1 MQNSPINRNGL
12 LYEKS
17 GKSHELIMAFGLDVD
32 LPKSNPFE
40 SCQYDEYQ
48 VKLPAKLTDALRL
61 QADQSGV
68 DLTSLCHLAWGIVL
82 AKYSVQQQVI
92 TGTLQ
97 YYQSGFGILPLFL
110 DIEEKSVID
119 VLLSVNEY
127 LSQLLIVPT
136 DIYSTTSEFTALIY
150 HQYHHN
156 RIEHGDEINVP
167 LMLIINDDGNNLK
180 LTTRLLAMSRIS
192 ALQLSGYLQ
201 QTLQQLVW
209 VLSEQPTIAVSQL
222 NILPSAERR
231 LLLETWNA
239 TQTEYPTEC
248 CVHHLFEQQ
257 VAASPDATALIFS
270 GEKLSYAEL
279 NRQANQLA
287 HYLIM
292 NGVVPD
298 SLVALC
304 VERSPVMIIG
314 LLAILKAGGGYVP
327 LDPDYPPERL
337 SYILEDAKP
346 VLVLHDIA
354 GGAALKNYFETA
366 NNNLDIDQLSLT
378 DLSQENPDVAELTAH
393 HLAYVIYTSGSTGKP
408 KGVMV
413 EQGNVVN
420 FLLTMTDKLLFS
432 EQESVL
438 FSTTISFDI
447 VAVEIYLPLINGAT
461 VFIAPK
467 KLFLNKEALIKTIT
481 DNQIT
486 MIQATP
492 STYNLV
498 TDEGQAFFKGVK
510 ILCGGEIMPTSLVG
524 KLSENSRDIW
534 NLYGPTETAVWSTVY
549 HLGSENSDRGSSVS
563 IGKPVANTRIY
574 LLDNQQQPVPL
585 GAIGEMYIGGA
596 GVTRGYLNRA
606 ELTAERFLADPFNP
620 QPGSRMYRTGDLVRY
635 AHDGNIEY
643 IGRND
648 FQVKIRG
655 FRIELGEIETRINTH
670 PSVLESVVVITE
682 GERGNKGLVAYVV
695 ISPELATAQVSE
707 TLRDYLLSSLPEY
720 MVPAAF
726 VVLANFP
733 LTPNGKLDRKALPA
747 PNASDYQRQNYE
759 APRGEKESL
768 LAGIWGELLGFK
780 HIGRHD
786 NFFALGGNSL
796 LVVQLI
802 GQLRKQEY
810 VVQREGTLF
819 STSILSEQALMLEK
833 ADDSLTVPA
842 NLIDVA
848 CERITPEM
856 LPLVDI
862 SQADIDMLVNQV
874 PGGVS
879 NIQDIY
885 ALSPLQER
893 FLFYHLMA
901 QRGDPY
907 QMMLRMAFNDRNS
920 LDTYI
925 DAMQQMI
932 NRHDILR
939 TAFFVEGLACGPVQ
953 VVLRNVPLQVIEV
966 TLSATSTD
974 SFIEQ
979 LVAYHTISDHR
990 LVLHDAPL
998 LRLIVAREPGSERW
1012 LAQEIIHHLLA
1023 DHTTQEVM
1031 HREIGCFLF
1040 GQGSLLPET
1049 VPYRNLIAHSR
1060 QVNESK
1066 AYESYFRQILADI
1079 DGPTVPFSFY
1089 DSMLGDEPLDEY
1101 YIELPM
1107 ELNKTLR
1114 DLACRYKVSLA
1125 SLVHLGWGLVL
1136 AKSSERQQ
1144 VVAGTVLLGR
1154 MGSDT
1159 GAERSVGLFINFLP
1173 LRMDIDE
1180 QSVTDTLIQT
1190 HERLS
1195 QLLAYEHIPLTDVQ
1209 RCSGVSALA
1218 PLFSSLINYRHRS
1231 LIDREQPALPNWPN
1245 VEILGIDERCNYPVI
1260 LSVED
1265 DGDSLGLTAQV
1276 VVTAP
1281 LSAARLC
1288 DYVQQAFEQLAW
1300 ALNEQP
1306 TQPISHLNVLP
1317 PDELALL
1324 QGRER
1329 TQTEDRG
1336 GDVAGYDDDDNIE
1349 YIGCHDHQVKIWGF
1363 HTELREIE
1371 GLLEAYKGIHQ
1382 AVVITRNDIGGS
1394 LCLVAYLML
1403 FEGFSDENLVKK
1415 LRHYL
1420 CQHLPPHM
1428 IPVAY
1433 VVLESLPLMP
1443 NGKVDRK
1450 ALSHSDSS
1458 TYRHSHYEQ
1467 PENELEEM
1475 LARIWSELLAVD
1487 KVSRNDNFF
1496 DLGGQSLLVVRFVF
1510 RLQEETGFLLP
1521 FSFVFKNPVL
1531 SDLAD
1536 NISISLVKKR

>member
-1 MQNSPINRNGL
+1 MQNLPINRNGL

-17 GKSHELIMAFGLDVD
+17 GKSHELITAFGLDD
-32 LPKSNPFE
+32 RPE
-40 SCQYDEYQ
+40 SHLLESYQYDEYQ
-48 VKLPAKLTDALRL
+48 VKLSANLTDALRL

-68 DLTSLCHLAWGIVL
+68 DLASLCHLAWGVVL
-82 AKYSVQQQVI
+82 AKYSVQQQVMI
-92 TGTLQ
+92 GTLQ
-97 YYQSGFGILPLFL
+97 YYQSDCGIYPLFL
-110 DIEEKSVID
+110 DIEEKSVRDILLGID
-119 VLLSVNEY
+119 EY
-127 LSQLLIVPT
+127 LSQLLIIPT
-136 DIYSTTSEFTALIY
+136 NIYSTATEFTALIHY
-150 HQYHHN
+150 QYHHN
-156 RIEHGDEINVP
+156 SIEHFDEINAP
-167 LMLIINDDGNNLK
+167 LMLIIHDDDNSLK
-180 LTTRLLAMSRIS
+180 LTTRLLAMSRVS

-201 QTLQQLVW
+201 QALQQLVW
-209 VLSEQPTIAVSQL
+209 ALSEQPAIAVSQL
-222 NILPSAERR
+222 DILPLAERR
-231 LLLETWNA
+231 LLLETWNT
-239 TQTEYPTEC
+239 TQTEYPTAC
-248 CVHHLFEQQ
+248 CIHHLFEQQ

-292 NGVVPD
+292 RGVVPD
-298 SLVALC
+298 SRVALC
-304 VERSPVMIIG
+304 VEQSLAMVIG
-314 LLAILKAGGGYVP
+314 LLAILKAGGSYVP

-337 SYILEDAKP
+337 SYILADAKP

-366 NNNLDIDQLSLT
+366 NNNLDIDSLSLT
-378 DLSQENPDVAELTAH
+378 DLSQENPDVAELTTH
-393 HLAYVIYTSGSTGKP
+393 HLAYVIYTSGSTGQP

-432 EQESVL
+432 KQEKVL

-447 VAVEIYLPLINGAT
+447 VAVEIYLPLINGAA

-498 TDEGQAFFKGVK
+498 VDEEHAAFKGVK

-524 KLSENSRDIW
+524 KLSENSSDIW
-534 NLYGPTETAVWSTVY
+534 NLYGPTETAVWSTIY
-549 HLGSENSDRGSSVS
+549 HLGNEKSDRGSSVS

-585 GAIGEMYIGGA
+585 GAIGEMYIGGV

-635 AHDGNIEY
+635 ARDGNIEY

-655 FRIELGEIETRINTH
+655 FRIELGEIETRINMH
-670 PSVLESVVVITE
+670 PSVLESIVVTTK
-682 GERGNKGLVAYVV
+682 GERGNKGLVAYIV
-695 ISPELATAQVSE
+695 ISPELSATQVSK

-747 PNASDYQRQNYE
+747 PNISDYHRQAYE
-759 APRGEKESL
+759 APQGEKEAL
-768 LAGIWGELLGFK
+768 LTGIWAELLGLER
-780 HIGRHD
+780 ISRHD
-786 NFFALGGNSL
+786 NFFTLGGNSW

-810 VVQREGTLF
+810 VVQEGRLF
-819 STSILSEQALMLEK
+819 SIAILSEQALLLEK
-833 ADDSLTVPA
+833 ADLLAIPA
-842 NLIDVA
+842 NLIDAA
-848 CERITPEM
+848 CERITPEI

-862 SQADIDMLVNQV
+862 SQADIDILVGQV
-874 PGGVS
+874 PGGMR

-907 QMMLRMAFNDRNS
+907 QMMLRMAFNDRSS

-953 VVLRNVPLQVIEV
+953 VVLRNAPLQVIEV
-966 TLSATSTD
+966 ALSATSTD
-974 SFIEQ
+974 AFLEQ
-979 LVAYHTISDHR
+979 LTAYHTISHHQ
-990 LVLHDAPL
+990 LVLSDAPL
-998 LRLIVAREPGSERW
+998 LRLIVAREPGSGRW
-1012 LAQEIIHHLLA
+1012 LAQEVLHHLLA
-1023 DHTTQEVM
+1023 DHTTQEIM
-1031 HREIGCFLF
+1031 HREKGYFLF
-1040 GQGSLLPET
+1040 GQGNLLPEA
-1049 VPYRNLIAHSR
+1049 VPFRNLIAHSR
-1060 QVNESK
+1060 QVNEDN
-1066 AYESYFRQILADI
+1066 AYEAYFRQILADI
-1079 DGPTVPFSFY
+1079 DEPTVPFSFY
-1089 DSMLGDEPLDEY
+1089 NSMLGEEPLDEY
-1101 YIELPM
+1101 YLELPM

-1114 DLACRYKVSLA
+1114 DLACWYGVSLA

-1144 VVAGTVLLGR
+1144 IVTGTVLLGR

-1159 GAERSVGLFINFLP
+1159 GAEQSVGLFINFLP

-1180 QSVTDTLIQT
+1180 QSVTDALIQT

-1195 QLLAYEHIPLTDVQ
+1195 QLLTYEHIPLTDVQ
-1209 RCSGVSALA
+1209 RCSGVSAPA
-1218 PLFSSLINYRHRS
+1218 PLFSSLINYRRNS
-1231 LIDREQPALPNWPN
+1231 TINKEQPALSNWPH
-1245 VEILGIDERCNYPVI
+1245 VELLGIDERCNYPI
-1260 LSVED
+1260 TLSVED

-1288 DYVQQAFEQLAW
+1288 DYVQQALEQLAW

-1306 TQPISHLNVLP
+1306 NQSISHLNVLP

-1324 QGRER
+1324 LQGRDSA
-1329 TQTEDRG
+1329 QAEDSAG
-1336 GDVAGYDDDDNIE
+1336 VASYDDNVE
-1349 YIGCHDHQVKIWGF
+1349 YIDCHDHQVKIWGF
-1363 HTELREIE
+1363 RTELREIE
-1371 GLLEAYKGIHQ
+1371 GLLEAHNGIHQ
-1382 AVVITRNDIGGS
+1382 AVVIARNDVGDN
-1394 LCLVAYLML
+1394 LCLVAYFSLS
-1403 FEGFSDENLVKK
+1403 EGFSDENLVKK
-1415 LRHYL
+1415 LRCYL

-1433 VVLESLPLMP
+1433 VVLESLPLMS

-1450 ALSHSDSS
+1450 ALSHSDPP

-1467 PENELEEM
+1467 PKNELEEM
-1475 LARIWSELLAVD
+1475 LAGIWSELFLID
-1487 KVSRNDNFF
+1487 KVGRNDNFF
-1496 DLGGQSLLVVRFVF
+1496 HLGGQSLLVVRFIF
-1510 RLQEETGFLLP
+1510 RLQKETGFLLP
-1521 FSFVFKNPVL
+1521 CSSVFKNPVL

-1536 NISISLVKKR
+1536 NMNISLVKQR

>member
-1 MQNSPINRNGL
+1 MQNLPINRSDL
-12 LYEKS
+12 LYEKP
-17 GKSHELIMAFGLDVD
+17 GKSHELIMAFGLGVD
-32 LPKSNPFE
+32 LPESNPLE

-48 VKLPAKLTDALRL
+48 MKLSAKLTEALRL
-61 QADQSGV
+61 QADRSGV
-68 DLTSLCHLAWGIVL
+68 GLTSLCHLAWGVVL
-82 AKYSVQQQVI
+82 AKYSVQQQVM

-97 YYQSGFGILPLFL
+97 YYQSDFGIFPLFL
-110 DIEEKSVID
+110 DIEEGSVSD
-119 VLLSVNEY
+119 LLLDINEY
-127 LSQLLIVPT
+127 LSQLLMIPT
-136 DIYSTTSEFTALIY
+136 NIYSTATKFTALIHY
-150 HQYHHN
+150 QSHYN
-156 RIEHGDEINVP
+156 RIEHFDEMNAP
-167 LMLIINDDGNNLK
+167 LMLIINDDGNSLK
-180 LTTRLLAMSRIS
+180 LTTRLIAMSRVS

-201 QTLQQLVW
+201 QALQQLVW
-209 VLSEQPTIAVSQL
+209 VLSEQPTMAVSQL
-222 NILPSAERR
+222 NILPLAERR

-270 GEKLSYAEL
+270 GEKLSYAQL

-304 VERSPVMIIG
+304 VERSPAMIIG

-327 LDPDYPPERL
+327 LDPDYPSERL

-354 GGAALKNYFETA
+354 GGAALKNYFKTA
-366 NNNLDIDQLSLT
+366 NNNLDMGQLSLT
-378 DLSQENPDVAELTAH
+378 GLSQENPDVAELTTH
-393 HLAYVIYTSGSTGKP
+393 HLAYVIYTSGSTGQP

-432 EQESVL
+432 KQERVL

-467 KLFLNKEALIKTIT
+467 KLFLNKEVLIKTIT

-498 TDEGQAFFKGVK
+498 VDEEHASFKGVK

-524 KLSENSRDIW
+524 KLSEKSHDIW

-549 HLGSENSDRGSSVS
+549 HLSNENNEKVSSVS
-563 IGKPVANTRIY
+563 IGKPVANTFIY
-574 LLDNQQQPVPL
+574 LLDDQQQPVPL

-596 GVTRGYLNRA
+596 GVTRGYLNRT
-606 ELTAERFLADPFNP
+606 ELTAERFLADPFNS
-620 QPGSRMYRTGDLVRY
+620 QPGCRMYRTGDLVRY

-655 FRIELGEIETRINTH
+655 FRIELGEIEARINAH
-670 PSVLESVVVITE
+670 PSVLESIVVTTE
-682 GERGNKGLVAYVV
+682 AERGNKGLVAYVV

-747 PNASDYQRQNYE
+747 PNASNYQRQNYE
-759 APRGEKESL
+759 APQGEKESL
-768 LAGIWGELLGFK
+768 LAGTWAELLGLK
-780 HIGRHD
+780 QIGRHD

-810 VVQREGTLF
+810 VVQQAGTLF
-819 STSILSEQALMLEK
+819 STPILSEQALLLEK
-833 ADDSLTVPA
+833 ADSLTIPA

-862 SQADIDMLVNQV
+862 SQADIDMLVSQV

-907 QMMLRMAFNDRNS
+907 QMMLRMVFNDRNS

-953 VVLRNVPLQVIEV
+953 VVLRNAPLQVIEV

-979 LVAYHTISDHR
+979 LTAYHTISDHQF
-990 LVLHDAPL
+990 VLHDAPL
-998 LRLIVAREPGSERW
+998 LRLIVARELGSERW

-1031 HREIGCFLF
+1031 RREIGYFLF

-1060 QVNESK
+1060 QANESK
-1066 AYESYFRQILADI
+1066 AYESYFRQMLANI
-1079 DGPTVPFSFY
+1079 DEPTVPFSFY

-1107 ELNKTLR
+1107 ELSKTLR
-1114 DLACRYKVSLA
+1114 ELACRHKVSLA

-1144 VVAGTVLLGR
+1144 VVTGTILLGR

-1159 GAERSVGLFINFLP
+1159 GAEQSAGLFINFLP

-1180 QSVTDTLIQT
+1180 QSVTDALIQT

-1209 RCSGVSALA
+1209 RCSGVPAPA

-1231 LIDREQPALPNWPN
+1231 LIDGEQPALSNWPN

-1260 LSVED
+1260 LSIED

-1281 LSAARLC
+1281 LSAAGLC
-1288 DYVQQAFEQLAW
+1288 DYVQQALAQLAW

-1306 TQPISHLNVLP
+1306 TQPISRLNVLP
-1317 PDELALL
+1317 PDELTLL
-1324 QGRER
+1324 RQGGNR
-1329 TQTEDRG
+1329 TQAKDRNGVG
-1336 GDVAGYDDDDNIE
+1336 GHGDNDNIE

-1371 GLLEAYKGIHQ
+1371 GLLEAYNGIHQ
-1382 AVVITRNDIGGS
+1382 AVVIARNDIGDS
-1394 LCLVAYLML
+1394 LCLVAYLTL
-1403 FEGFSDENLVKK
+1403 SEGFFDENLVKK
-1415 LRHYL
+1415 LRYYL
-1420 CQHLPPHM
+1420 CQHFPPHM

-1458 TYRHSHYEQ
+1458 SYRHSHYEQ

-1487 KVSRNDNFF
+1487 KVGRNDNFF
-1496 DLGGQSLLVVRFVF
+1496 HLGGQSLLVVRFVF
-1510 RLQEETGFLLP
+1510 RLQEEIGFLLP